1 MVANYQL
8 KSQRVYPSGPG
19 GDKLIQKES
28 EHLTCMQKCCEN
40 GGLIAL
46 LLTGESFL
54 MQFFNESY
62 DCLGPGK
69 DWTCVGKTSSSVRFL
84 LL

>member
-1 MVANYQL
+1 MRNPWKNPLSFGAGKVAGMVENYQL

-40 GGLIAL
+40 GGLITL
-46 LLTGESFL
+46 LLTGESFNAVF
-54 MQFFNESY
+54 Q
-62 DCLGPGK
+62 
-69 DWTCVGKTSSSVRFL
+69 
-84 LL
+84 